1 MLQEKVLETIR
12 RNNLIHKNDKIVIG
26 VSGGPD
32 SMCLLDILNSLKENL
47 QIELVVAHIN
57 HQIRKEAKEET
68 KYVEDFCQKIEVPC
82 YVTYAEVEKE
92 AKEQKLGTEE
102 MGRKIRYQFFEKIA
116 EKVGANKIATA
127 HNANDNVET
136 MLMNLLRGTAI
147 SGLKGIEITRKG
159 ILSQQEEIAVEKKE
173 EEIEETGKNG
183 LEEKRQNEKIRQI
196 DKRQNQEEQSNIGR
210 VITYIRPIREIAREE
225 IENYCEERKLH
236 PKIDKSNFESIYTR
250 NRIRNELIP
259 YLQKEFNP
267 NIIETLNR
275 LSQLAKEDEEYFAKE
290 VNKAYENLKVGENE
304 NEIILDLK
312 KFNHLEKVIK
322 TRLLLYTINKVSS
335 SVQGIA
341 KIHLEDILKLC
352 ENNIG
357 NKYLIPNKRIK
368 IYVKKGKIFFIT
380 KSNLP

>member
-57 HQIRKEAKEET
+57 HQIRKEAEEET

-82 YVTYAEVEKE
+82 YVTYAKVEKE

-102 MGRKIRYQFFEKIA
+102 MGRKIRYQFFEEIA
-116 EKVGANKIATA
+116 KKVGANKIATA

-147 SGLKGIEITRKG
+147 SGLKGIEIARKG
-159 ILSQQEEIAVEKKE
+159 ILSQQEEITVEK
-173 EEIEETGKNG
+173 TGKNG
-183 LEEKRQNEKIRQI
+183 LEEKRQNEKIGQI
-196 DKRQNQEEQSNIGR
+196 DKSQNQEEQSNIGK

-225 IENYCEERKLH
+225 IEDYCEERKLN

-250 NRIRNELIP
+250 NKIRNELIP

-312 KFNHLEKVIK
+312 KFNQLEKVIK
-322 TRLLLYTINKVSS
+322 TRLLLYTINKASS

-357 NKYLIPNKRIK
+357 NKYLMPNKRIK